1 MDNPQSELGDV
12 SRQMRSIQDQID
24 DDYRKLDK
32 LRDRRS
38 EIFNKLEEF
47 RSSVATHKA
56 LRDEKNRIIAEKKAQ
71 RDQLH
76 KQKAEVSDKIKEL
89 LEKKKFILSN
99 IDYDQNDLLTQLKE
113 ISWKYQTTS
122 LSIGE
127 DRKAV
132 ERISDLE
139 RKLVVF
145 KKTKDVDQEISRLR
159 AQFNDLKDKAN
170 ATHSE
175 IIALADESKTH
186 HEALLKTFGE
196 RDAVVAEL
204 EQIRTNMA
212 SLMEGIAKSKDDLFV
227 TDAHFRVARN
237 TAMQQKADVLNK
249 QAELLFNKKSALAE
263 KASEKLKNGGR
274 MTFEEFAAMV
284 ETKGIPT

>member
-1 MDNPQSELGDV
+1 
-12 SRQMRSIQDQID
+12 MRSIQDQID

-47 RSSVATHKA
+47 RSSVTTHKA

-212 SLMEGIAKSKDDLFV
+212 SLMEGIAKSKDELFV